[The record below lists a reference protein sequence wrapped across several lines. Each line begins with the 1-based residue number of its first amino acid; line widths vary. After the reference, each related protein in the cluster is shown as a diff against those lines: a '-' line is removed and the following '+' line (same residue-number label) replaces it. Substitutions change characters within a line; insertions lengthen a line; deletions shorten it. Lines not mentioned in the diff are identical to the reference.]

1 MNKFYYIII
10 MIFFLISSCKQEV
23 MSNELMDQQE
33 YSILQS
39 FEYKYRSKNN
49 NEKYIIN
56 MNALN
61 SGVDVIALP
70 IMGKTE
76 GYVVII
82 AQSKSGTQIKVMPN
96 DDFNLSHETLKKIQK
111 TVALSSS
118 VDAYLISHVR

>member
-10 MIFFLISSCKQEV
+10 IFFLISSCKQEV

-56 MNALN
+56 RNALN
-61 SGVDVIALP
+61 SEVDVIALP

-96 DDFNLSHETLKKIQK
+96 VDFNLSHETLKKIQ
-111 TVALSSS
+111 TTIALSSS

>member
-1 MNKFYYIII
+1 
-10 MIFFLISSCKQEV
+10 
-23 MSNELMDQQE
+23 MDQQE

-56 MNALN
+56 RNALN
-61 SGVDVIALP
+61 SEVDVIALP

-96 DDFNLSHETLKKIQK
+96 VDFNLSHETLKKIQ
-111 TVALSSS
+111 TTIALSSS

>member
-10 MIFFLISSCKQEV
+10 IIFFLISSCKQEV

-56 MNALN
+56 RNALN
-61 SGVDVIALP
+61 SEVDVIALP

-96 DDFNLSHETLKKIQK
+96 VDFNLSHETLKKIQ
-111 TVALSSS
+111 TTIALSSS